1 MVDWQITACTIL
13 CEAVCDEITII
24 VKDDGSVRCTAYDIY
39 GSPSRDTLKEM
50 SKRAK
55 KCGHGLKC
63 EGPLCHRVINY
74 RDKIMNEERG
84 QNESA

>member
-1 MVDWQITACTIL
+1 MADWQITACTIL

-24 VKDDGSVRCTAYDIY
+24 VKEDGSVRCTAFDTY

-50 SKRAK
+50 AKKAK
-55 KCGHGLKC
+55 KCGHSLKC

-74 RDKIMNEERG
+74 RDKIMNEERQ
-84 QNESA
+84 QNESG